1 MKNCLVR
8 ELKET
13 AAQRKIDLLCMTVS
27 VCIYILNKAVFI
39 SITEGW
45 INYFSRNHL
54 NDLVCPLFFLGYC
67 QIWLSWAG
75 YKAMDY
81 RHMVIYGMA
90 GGFIWEYFAPFIN
103 PRSVSDL
110 LDLACYF
117 AGIHIY
123 YAIVKADFCK

>member
-1 MKNCLVR
+1 MEIPVTNVGKRDGAEV
-8 ELKET
+8 
-13 AAQRKIDLLCMTVS
+13 V
-27 VCIYILNKAVFI
+27 
-39 SITEGW
+39 
-45 INYFSRNHL
+45 HL